1 MGILCRPAA
10 FAAWTKGTRIQI
22 RDSHGE
28 RGVMN
33 RFKSTAVVRG
43 SAVVVGLVT
52 LVSVVGAGVK
62 WTW

>member
-1 MGILCRPAA
+1 MPAA
-10 FAAWTKGTRIQI
+10 TTAWGRGA
-22 RDSHGE
+22 SHPEWGQSWG

-43 SAVVVGLVT
+43 SAGVVGLVT

-62 WTW
+62 WQ